1 MLYLRQSG
9 SERLSIS
16 HDRNPTAK
24 RLSWLRRCCG
34 FGLGCVQGTIIL
46 DEGQELHGQKHSGET
61 YFSISRRAGGR
72 YRTQHTYSPVFE
84 RGQHAAA
91 GQYRQEMKWGCFVK
105 KVDLSSTQGAL
116 CTVSVFFILHFT
128 YLGAVR
134 GRTQRTPPRA
144 YGPLI
149 DAASG
154 IQYCSNSLRDERWRD
169 TTRYDTRCYFSA
181 RSKADMSRLN
191 LPHGN
196 DN

>member
-16 HDRNPTAK
+16 HDRNPTAT

-105 KVDLSSTQGAL
+105 KWTFPRRRVHYVQ
-116 CTVSVFFILHFT
+116 CQYFYFT
-128 YLGAVR
+128 FYLFGGCV
-134 GRTQRTPPRA
+134 RTQRTPPPCLRA
-144 YGPLI
+144 CHRCGLWHPVLQQLI
-149 DAASG
+149 A
-154 IQYCSNSLRDERWRD
+154 WRAL
-169 TTRYDTRCYFSA
+169 TWYYTIRYEMLF
-181 RSKADMSRLN
+181 
-191 LPHGN
+191 
-196 DN
+196 